1 MRLTRPLLVLSLLA
15 AGLTPTLAS
24 QAAAPPPAAGDVT
37 VVAVIDSG
45 FSPYHQDFLASKVP
59 SDITSLPLTKAPDT
73 WVPGFPKPSAF
84 KGYSP
89 LALTLNGADG
99 TSMATLYGQDKAA
112 WASVK
117 PSGSAGIDYRWIPGT
132 KVIGAL
138 TFGAE
143 ATDKTVDRTAFS
155 KSPTIYGT
163 GGAEHGMGTSS
174 VAVGNVHGACP
185 SCLLVFIQYTTQ
197 ASAERALTWAHN
209 QPWIDAVSNSY
220 GFSAGVAVRDRVYN
234 GTDVVTERKAADR
247 GQTTFFSAGNG
258 LENAFTVPNSTLTS
272 SQEGPDWVVTVSAI
286 DPNGKDYTGTGKPA
300 DVAGIGTS
308 YPSAY
313 GSSTV
318 SNGNAFSGT
327 SNATPQVAGT
337 YANALWQVRKGLPG
351 ASRVQS
357 GGRVAGSLTA
367 MALRQALF
375 LAATPTEGGYTDGL
389 TSLAKTPAVADSRFA
404 AEGYGA
410 YRGTLNKQGGVADE
424 VARIVALATGKAK
437 PTARPAGESAWF
449 VVDSWCRQHIWGAWN
464 GGAWKTGQPVPAADP
479 AFPTRSAITAV
490 CPALR
495 AGPAPQY

>member
-1 MRLTRPLLVLSLLA
+1 MRLTRPVLVLSLLA
-15 AGLTPTLAS
+15 AGLAPTLTS
-24 QAAAPPPAAGDVT
+24 QAAAPAPAKDDVT

-59 SDITSLPLTKAPDT
+59 ADIKGLPLTKAPDT
-73 WVPGFPKPSAF
+73 WVPGFPKPSTF

-89 LALTLNGADG
+89 LTLSLNGADG
-99 TSMATLYGQDKAA
+99 TSMAALHDQDKAA
-112 WASVK
+112 WATVK
-117 PSGSAGIDYRWIPGT
+117 PSGPAGIDYRWIPGT

-138 TFGAE
+138 TFGPE
-143 ATDKTVDRTAFS
+143 ASDKVVDRTAFS
-155 KSPTIYGT
+155 KTPTIYGT

-174 VAVGNVHGACP
+174 VAVGNLHGACA
-185 SCLLVFIQYTTQ
+185 SCLLVFLQYTTQ

-234 GTDVVTERKAADR
+234 GTDVVTERKAAER

-313 GSSTV
+313 GSTTV
-318 SNGNAFSGT
+318 NNGTTFSGT

-337 YANALWQVRKGLPG
+337 YAQALWQVRKGMPG

-357 GGRVAGSLTA
+357 GGRVAGPLTA
-367 MALRQALF
+367 AALRRALF

-389 TSLAKTPAVADSRFA
+389 SSLAKTPAVADSRLA

-410 YRGTLNKQGGVADE
+410 YRGTLNRQGGVADD
-424 VARIVALATGKAK
+424 VARIVGIATGATK
-437 PTARPAGESAWF
+437 PAARPAGETEWF
-449 VVDSWCRQHIWGAWN
+449 VVDSWCRQHIWGAWG
-464 GGAWKTGQPVPAADP
+464 GGAWKTGQPVPGPDAM
-479 AFPTRSAITAV
+479 FPTRTAISTV

-495 AGPAPQY
+495 PGPAPQY